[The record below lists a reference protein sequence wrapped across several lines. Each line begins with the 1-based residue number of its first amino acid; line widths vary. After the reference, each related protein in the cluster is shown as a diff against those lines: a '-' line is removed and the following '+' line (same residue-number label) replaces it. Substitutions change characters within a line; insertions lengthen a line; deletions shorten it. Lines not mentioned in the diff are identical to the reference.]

1 MFSLWGFCGI
11 IVFYILDF
19 CFVLESVFQYC
30 FPWKSPIQEC
40 IWFGKM
46 IMTSRVDKISFS
58 SSANVRGSVVLH
70 QTMCCSGWLWFW
82 RIFDWLNK
90 NVFSS
95 VGKSQFFFLD
105 IIWWNIYFFSILFV
119 PLSPPPPHT
128 LFILS
133 VLVLDGQILESFNCG
148 TFFRFDLK
156 QRWNILRSL
165 EQILNP
171 LYSLF

>member
-1 MFSLWGFCGI
+1 MYNRHFYCHYYFIFIFIFFQLFKNLFYVVPTSVLLVAEPTVLNCPAIHPRTWRSKYSRKSNMFSFWGFCGI

-46 IMTSRVDKISFS
+46 IMTSRVHKISFS

-95 VGKSQFFFLD
+95 VGKSQFF
-105 IIWWNIYFFSILFV
+105 S
-119 PLSPPPPHT
+119 
-128 LFILS
+128 
-133 VLVLDGQILESFNCG
+133 
-148 TFFRFDLK
+148 
-156 QRWNILRSL
+156 
-165 EQILNP
+165 
-171 LYSLF
+171 

>member
-1 MFSLWGFCGI
+1 MLEKVSFFPRHHMMEHLFLQ
-11 IVFYILDF
+11 Y
-19 CFVLESVFQYC
+19 FVC
-30 FPWKSPIQEC
+30 
-40 IWFGKM
+40 
-46 IMTSRVDKISFS
+46 
-58 SSANVRGSVVLH
+58 
-70 QTMCCSGWLWFW
+70 
-82 RIFDWLNK
+82 
-90 NVFSS
+90 SS
-95 VGKSQFFFLD
+95 V
-105 IIWWNIYFFSILFV
+105 
-119 PLSPPPPHT
+119 PPHT

>member
-1 MFSLWGFCGI
+1 MLEKVSFFPRHHMMEHLFLQ
-11 IVFYILDF
+11 Y
-19 CFVLESVFQYC
+19 FVC
-30 FPWKSPIQEC
+30 
-40 IWFGKM
+40 
-46 IMTSRVDKISFS
+46 
-58 SSANVRGSVVLH
+58 
-70 QTMCCSGWLWFW
+70 
-82 RIFDWLNK
+82 
-90 NVFSS
+90 SS
-95 VGKSQFFFLD
+95 V
-105 IIWWNIYFFSILFV
+105 
-119 PLSPPPPHT
+119 PPPPT